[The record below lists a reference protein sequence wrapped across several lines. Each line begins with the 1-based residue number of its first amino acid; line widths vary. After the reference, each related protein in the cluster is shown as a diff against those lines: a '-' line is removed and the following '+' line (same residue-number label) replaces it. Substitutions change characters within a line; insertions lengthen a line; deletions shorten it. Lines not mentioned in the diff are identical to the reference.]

1 MKRFTFVFTLL
12 IFASLAAAEIRLPA
26 IFGDN
31 MVLQRQDKVA
41 VWGWANPGEKVK
53 VSPSWGWF
61 GFYSQKTSADENG
74 RWKVYIKTGKAKGP
88 QKLTIKGEQN
98 TVELSNILLGEVWLC
113 SGQSNMAWTLGA
125 FENTEQDI
133 AAADFPQMRLFT
145 VQREISRQPLDD
157 CSGKWEP
164 CSPKTA
170 AAFSAVAYY
179 FGRTLH
185 NELDVPVGLINS
197 SWGGTVAEAWT
208 SRDALAEGGF
218 ESIFDRQREHEE
230 NFEKTYEQYLK
241 NLENWRAQAEK
252 AKEEGKPEP
261 PKPGEPKDFHANSPS
276 ALYNAM
282 INPLVPFTFKGTIW
296 YQGESNRTR
305 AFEYKSL
312 FPTLIQNWR
321 NVFDYKKMPFYFVQ
335 LASYRY
341 GSGDQPLY
349 LAELREAQ
357 LLTLKGVPNT
367 GMAVTTDI
375 SDIKNIHPHQKE
387 QVGKRLALWALA
399 KDYGKRVQYSGP
411 IYDEMEVEN
420 GRIRIHFRHTADGL
434 AAKDGPLEWFEIAGL
449 DGEFVEA
456 NAVIDD
462 DTVIVSS
469 PDVPEPAHV
478 RFGYH
483 ELAEPNLFNSAG
495 LPASPFRTDSLPWL
509 TEPK

>member
-1 MKRFTFVFTLL
+1 MKKFIFVFILL
-12 IFASLAAAEIRLPA
+12 IIASFASAEVRLPS

-31 MVLQRQDKVA
+31 MILQRQGKAA

-61 GFYSQKTSADENG
+61 GFYNQKTTADENG

-88 QKLTIKGEQN
+88 QKLTIKGEKN

-113 SGQSNMAWTLGA
+113 SGQSNMAWTVSTSDNA
-125 FENTEQDI
+125 EDEI
-133 AAADFPQMRLFT
+133 AAADYPQIRLFT

-157 CSGKWEP
+157 CSGEWKL

-170 AAFSAVAYY
+170 ADFSAVGYF
-179 FGRTLH
+179 FGRKLH
-185 NELDVPVGLINS
+185 TELDVPVGLINS
-197 SWGGTVAEAWT
+197 SWGGTVAEAWIC
-208 SRDALAEGGF
+208 RDALAEGGF
-218 ESIFDRQREHEE
+218 ESIFDRQRAHEE

-241 NLENWRAQAEK
+241 NLEEWTAKAEK
-252 AKEEGKPEP
+252 AKEEGKSEP
-261 PKPGEPKDFHANSPS
+261 RKPVEPIEFHQNSPC

-282 INPLVPFTFKGTIW
+282 INPLVPFTLKGAIW
-296 YQGESNRTR
+296 YQGESNRNR

-312 FPTLIQNWR
+312 FPTLINNWR
-321 NVFDYKKMPFYFVQ
+321 DVFDNGKMPFYFVQ

-341 GSGDQPLY
+341 GAGDRPLY

-357 LLTLKGVPNT
+357 LLTLKSVPYT

-375 SDIKNIHPHQKE
+375 SDINDIHPTNKQD
-387 QVGKRLALWALA
+387 VGKRLALWALA
-399 KDYGKRVQYSGP
+399 RDYGKKIPYSGP
-411 IYDEMEVEN
+411 IYDKMEIED

-434 AAKDGPLEWFEIAGL
+434 VAKDGPLEWFEIAGL

-456 NAVIDD
+456 DAVIDD

-469 PDVPEPAHV
+469 PDVTEPAHV

-509 TEPK
+509 TEPE